1 VNNGPTSSIW
11 LKEIRK
17 SYGATV
23 ALDGVTLGIRPG
35 EVHALLGENGAGK
48 TTLMKTLF
56 GLTQPDSGQIEIDGN
71 AAVIST
77 PRDARAAGIGMVT
90 QHFSLVKTMTV
101 AENLALANTRLVRV
115 DLDGARETA
124 RTANDRFGI
133 DVPADSLISELPVAL
148 QQRVEIL
155 KALAA
160 GCRYLI
166 LDEPTAVLGPRDVD
180 ALLDVMRRLRDEES
194 MAVVLISHKMK
205 EIERIADRVSV
216 LRRGSVVASTDA
228 KGMTSQELIK
238 LMVGTENQKETGSR
252 DRTTGSG
259 EAASTGA
266 RESGLAGVGSK
277 GVVLKVNGVST
288 AKEVGG
294 LNDVSFEVRAGEIL
308 GVAGVSGNGQT
319 DLVEVLSGTLR
330 PSAGEITVSGEVIDA
345 PRPAA
350 LMAAGMGILGEDR
363 HASAVHQLPVVE
375 NLVLD
380 QLRSFTK
387 WGQLNRKAM
396 AARCDE
402 AITQFEIKATPDQT
416 LGTLSG
422 GNMQKVL
429 LARLFGRSPKVAV
442 VSQPTRGLDVAS
454 TWYVRSLISSARDE
468 GTGVVLVSE
477 DLDEVLELA
486 DRVAVMYR
494 GRILAVVSA
503 REATRE
509 RIGELMA
516 GVTQ

>member
-1 VNNGPTSSIW
+1 MNNGPTSSIW
-11 LKEIRK
+11 LKDIRK
-17 SYGATV
+17 SYGPTV
-23 ALDGVTLGIRPG
+23 ALNGVTLGIHTR

-56 GLTQPDSGQIEIDGN
+56 GLTQPDSGHIEVDGN
-71 AAVIST
+71 PTVIAT
-77 PRDARAAGIGMVT
+77 PRDARAAGVGMVT

-101 AENLALANTRLVRV
+101 AENLALSSAQILRL
-115 DLDGARETA
+115 DLEQARGIA
-124 RTANDRFGI
+124 QTANDRFGLE
-133 DVPADSLISELPVAL
+133 VPADAVVSELPVAL

-180 ALLDVMRRLRDEES
+180 SLLDVVRRLRDDQS

-216 LRRGSVVASTDA
+216 LRRGAVVASTDA
-228 KGMTSQELIK
+228 KGMTSKDLVA
-238 LMVGTENQKETGSR
+238 LMVGADQ
-252 DRTTGSG
+252 SG
-259 EAASTGA
+259 ELTKQTAPSASA
-266 RESGLAGVGSK
+266 RKSSVANVSHK
-277 GVVLKVNGVST
+277 VVLRVAGVST
-288 AKEVGG
+288 TKEIGG
-294 LNDVSFEVRAGEIL
+294 LDNVSFDVRSGEIV
-308 GVAGVSGNGQT
+308 GIAGVSGNGQT
-319 DLVEVLSGTLR
+319 ELVEVLSGT
-330 PSAGEITVSGEVIDA
+330 SKTKAGTIEIDGREMKST
-345 PRPAA
+345 RPAA

-380 QLRSFTK
+380 QLDSFTR
-387 WGQLNRKAM
+387 WGQLNRRAM
-396 AARCDE
+396 AARCEE
-402 AITQFEIKATPDQT
+402 AITQFEIKATSHQA

-454 TWYVRSLISSARDE
+454 TWYVRSLIADARDQ

-477 DLDEVLELA
+477 DLDEVLELS

-494 GRILAVVSA
+494 GTIVAIVEA
-503 REATRE
+503 REASRE

-516 GVTQ
+516 GVTK

>member
-1 VNNGPTSSIW
+1 MNSSPTSSIW

-17 SYGATV
+17 SYGPTV
-23 ALDGVTLGIRPG
+23 ALDGVTLGIHTR

-56 GLTQPDSGQIEIDGN
+56 GLTQPDSGRIEVDGN
-71 AAVIST
+71 PTVIAT
-77 PRDARAAGIGMVT
+77 PRDARAAGVGMVT

-101 AENLALANTRLVRV
+101 AENLALSSSHIVRV
-115 DLDGARETA
+115 DLEQARGIA
-124 RTANDRFGI
+124 RTANDRFGLE
-133 DVPADSLISELPVAL
+133 VPADAVISELPVAL

-180 ALLDVMRRLRDEES
+180 SLLDVVRRLRDDQS

-216 LRRGSVVASTDA
+216 LRRGAVVASTEA
-228 KGMTSQELIK
+228 RGMTSKDLVA
-238 LMVGTENQKETGSR
+238 LMVGAGQ
-252 DRTTGSG
+252 SG
-259 EAASTGA
+259 EVARQSEPLASA
-266 RESGLAGVGSK
+266 RKPSVANASQK
-277 GVVLKVNGVST
+277 VVLRVAGLST
-288 AKEVGG
+288 TKEIGG
-294 LNDVSFEVRAGEIL
+294 LDKVSFDVHSGEIF
-308 GVAGVSGNGQT
+308 GIAGVSGNGQT
-319 DLVEVLSGTLR
+319 ELVEVLSGTSKA
-330 PSAGEITVSGEVIDA
+330 SAGGIEIDGQEMKS
-345 PRPAA
+345 PRPAT

-380 QLRSFTK
+380 RLDSFTK
-387 WGQLNRKAM
+387 WGQLNRRAM
-396 AARCDE
+396 SAQCDE
-402 AITQFEIKATPDQT
+402 AIMQFEIKATSHQA

-454 TWYVRSLISSARDE
+454 TSYVRSLLATARDQ

-477 DLDEVLELA
+477 DLDEVLELS

-494 GRILAVVSA
+494 GTIVAIVEA
-503 REATRE
+503 REASRE

-516 GVTQ
+516 GVAK

>member
-1 VNNGPTSSIW
+1 MNNSPASSIW

-23 ALDGVTLGIRPG
+23 ALNGVTLGLLPG

-56 GLTQPDSGQIEIDGN
+56 GLTQPDSGHIEVNGQHV
-71 AAVIST
+71 VIST

-101 AENLALANTRLVRV
+101 AENLALAATGLVKV
-115 DLDGARETA
+115 DLDGARATA
-124 RTANDRFGI
+124 QTANERFGLE
-133 DVPADSLISELPVAL
+133 VPADAVVSELPVAL

-180 ALLDVMRRLRDEES
+180 ALLEVVRRLRDEEA
-194 MAVVLISHKMK
+194 MAIVLISHKMK
-205 EIERIADRVSV
+205 EIERVADRVSV
-216 LRRGSVVASTDA
+216 LRRGAVVASTQA
-228 KGMTSQELIK
+228 KGMTSKELVA
-238 LMVGTENQKETGSR
+238 LMVGAEA
-252 DRTTGSG
+252 SG
-259 EAASTGA
+259 ATAPNSAAPSAATSKNAATGA
-266 RESGLAGVGSK
+266 A
-277 GVVLKVNGVST
+277 VLKVSGVST
-288 AKEVGG
+288 AKEIGG
-294 LNDVSFEVRAGEIL
+294 LDDVTFEVRAGEIL

-319 DLVEVLSGTLR
+319 DLVELLSGTMR
-330 PSAGEITVSGEVIDA
+330 PSTGTIEIDGNVIES
-345 PRPAA
+345 PRPAS

-380 QLRSFTK
+380 QLAAFTK
-387 WGQLNRKAM
+387 WGQLDRQAM
-396 AARCDE
+396 ASRCDD
-402 AITQFEIKATPDQT
+402 AIKQFEIKTTPHQN

-454 TWYVRSLISSARDE
+454 TWYVRSLIASARNQ

-477 DLDEVLELA
+477 DLDEVLELS

-494 GRILAVVSA
+494 GKILAIVPA
-503 REATRE
+503 GEATRE

-516 GVTQ
+516 GVTK

>member
-1 VNNGPTSSIW
+1 MNNSPTSSIW
-11 LKEIRK
+11 LRDIRK
-17 SYGATV
+17 SYGRTV
-23 ALDGVTLGIRPG
+23 ALDGVTLGLRTS

-56 GLTQPDSGQIEIDGN
+56 GLTQPDSGHIELDGS
-71 AAVIST
+71 ATVIAT

-101 AENLALANTRLVRV
+101 VENLALASSQIVRV
-115 DLDGARETA
+115 DLEAAREIA
-124 RTANDRFGI
+124 RTANDRFGLE
-133 DVPADSLISELPVAL
+133 VPTDAIVSELPVAL

-180 ALLDVMRRLRDEES
+180 SLLDVVRRLRDNQS

-216 LRRGSVVASTDA
+216 LRKGAVVASTEA
-228 KGMTSQELIK
+228 RGMSSSELVA
-238 LMVGTENQKETGSR
+238 LMVGTDQPLDSMLRSEVLATGKVAAA
-252 DRTTGSG
+252 TTTSQ
-259 EAASTGA
+259 
-266 RESGLAGVGSK
+266 R
-277 GVVLKVNGVST
+277 VVLRVSGVSL
-288 AKEVGG
+288 AKEIGG
-294 LNDVSFEVRAGEIL
+294 LDDATFEVRAGEIL

-319 DLVEVLSGTLR
+319 ALVDLLSGTVR
-330 PSAGEITVSGEVIDA
+330 PSAGTIEIDGNVIDS
-345 PRPAA
+345 PRPAT

-363 HASAVHQLPVVE
+363 HASAVHHLPVVE

-380 QLRSFTK
+380 QLDSFTK
-387 WGQLNRKAM
+387 WGQLDRRAM
-396 AARCDE
+396 SSRCED
-402 AITQFEIKATPDQT
+402 AIRQFEIKATAQQH

-442 VSQPTRGLDVAS
+442 VSQPTRGLDIAA
-454 TWYVRSLISSARDE
+454 TWYVRSLIASARDQ
-468 GTGVVLVSE
+468 GTSVILVSE
-477 DLDEVLELA
+477 DLDEVLLLS

-494 GRILAVVSA
+494 GKIVATVPA
-503 REATRE
+503 GEATRE

-516 GVTQ
+516 GVRK

>member
-1 VNNGPTSSIW
+1 MNNSPTSSIW
-11 LKEIRK
+11 LKDIRK
-17 SYGATV
+17 SYGPTV
-23 ALDGVTLGIRPG
+23 ALNGVTLGIHTR

-56 GLTQPDSGQIEIDGN
+56 GLTQPDSGHIEVDGN
-71 AAVIST
+71 PTVIAT
-77 PRDARAAGIGMVT
+77 PRDARAAGVGMVT

-101 AENLALANTRLVRV
+101 AENLALSNAQIVRL
-115 DLDGARETA
+115 DLEQARGIA
-124 RTANDRFGI
+124 QTANDRFGLE
-133 DVPADSLISELPVAL
+133 VPADAVVSELPVAL

-180 ALLDVMRRLRDEES
+180 SLLDVVRRLRDDQS

-216 LRRGSVVASTDA
+216 LRRGAVVASTEA
-228 KGMTSQELIK
+228 KGMTSKDLVA
-238 LMVGTENQKETGSR
+238 LMVGADQ
-252 DRTTGSG
+252 SG
-259 EAASTGA
+259 ELTKQSAPPASA
-266 RESGLAGVGSK
+266 RKPAVANESHK
-277 GVVLKVNGVST
+277 VVLRVAGVST
-288 AKEVGG
+288 TKEIGG
-294 LNDVSFEVRAGEIL
+294 LDNVSFDVRSGEIV
-308 GVAGVSGNGQT
+308 GIAGVSGNGQT
-319 DLVEVLSGTLR
+319 ELVEVLSGTSK
-330 PSAGEITVSGEVIDA
+330 PSAGTIEIDGREMKST
-345 PRPAA
+345 RPAA

-380 QLRSFTK
+380 QLDSFTK
-387 WGQLNRKAM
+387 WGQLNRRAM
-396 AARCDE
+396 AARCEE
-402 AITQFEIKATPDQT
+402 AITQFEIKATSHQA

-454 TWYVRSLISSARDE
+454 TWYVRSLIADARDQ

-477 DLDEVLELA
+477 DLDEVLELS

-494 GRILAVVSA
+494 GTIVAIVEA
-503 REATRE
+503 REASRE

-516 GVTQ
+516 GVTK

>member
-1 VNNGPTSSIW
+1 HT
-11 LKEIRK
+11 R
-17 SYGATV
+17 
-23 ALDGVTLGIRPG
+23 

-56 GLTQPDSGQIEIDGN
+56 GLTQPDSGRIEVDGN
-71 AAVIST
+71 PTVIAT
-77 PRDARAAGIGMVT
+77 PRDARAAGVGMVT

-101 AENLALANTRLVRV
+101 AENLALSSSHIVRV
-115 DLDGARETA
+115 DLEQARGIA
-124 RTANDRFGI
+124 RTANDRFGLE
-133 DVPADSLISELPVAL
+133 VPADAVISELPVAL

-180 ALLDVMRRLRDEES
+180 SLLDVVRRLRDDQS

-216 LRRGSVVASTDA
+216 LRRGAVVASTEA
-228 KGMTSQELIK
+228 RGMTSKDLVA
-238 LMVGTENQKETGSR
+238 LMVGAGQ
-252 DRTTGSG
+252 SG
-259 EAASTGA
+259 EVARQSEPLASA
-266 RESGLAGVGSK
+266 RKPSVANASQKVILRVAGL
-277 GVVLKVNGVST
+277 ST
-288 AKEVGG
+288 TKEIGG
-294 LNDVSFEVRAGEIL
+294 LDKVSFDVHSGEIV
-308 GVAGVSGNGQT
+308 GIAGVSGNGQT
-319 DLVEVLSGTLR
+319 ELVEVLSGTSKA
-330 PSAGEITVSGEVIDA
+330 SAGGIEIDGQEMKS
-345 PRPAA
+345 PRPAT

-380 QLRSFTK
+380 RLDSFTK
-387 WGQLNRKAM
+387 WGQLNRRAM
-396 AARCDE
+396 SAQCDE
-402 AITQFEIKATPDQT
+402 AIMQFEIKATSHQA

-454 TWYVRSLISSARDE
+454 TSYVRSLIATARDQ

-477 DLDEVLELA
+477 DLDEVLELS

-494 GRILAVVSA
+494 GTIVAIVEA
-503 REATRE
+503 REASRE

-516 GVTQ
+516 GVAK

>member
-1 VNNGPTSSIW
+1 MNNGPTSSIW

-23 ALDGVTLGIRPG
+23 ALDGVTLGVQPG

-56 GLTQPDSGQIEIDGN
+56 GLTQPDSGHIEVDGVPT
-71 AAVIST
+71 VIST
-77 PRDARAAGIGMVT
+77 PRDARAVGIGMVT

-101 AENLALANTRLVRV
+101 AENLALANTRLIRV
-115 DLDGARETA
+115 DIEGARKTA
-124 RTANDRFGI
+124 QSANERFGL
-133 DVPADSLISELPVAL
+133 DVPTDSIVSELPVAL

-180 ALLDVMRRLRDEES
+180 ALLEVVRRLRDEKS

-205 EIERIADRVSV
+205 EIERVADRVSV
-216 LRRGSVVASTDA
+216 LRRGSVVASTEA
-228 KGMTSQELIK
+228 KGMTSKQLVA
-238 LMVGTENQKETGSR
+238 LMVGTESQKEP
-252 DRTTGSG
+252 
-259 EAASTGA
+259 AARRATSA
-266 RESGLAGVGSK
+266 QSK
-277 GVVLKVNGVST
+277 VVLRVVGVET
-288 AKEVGG
+288 AKEFGG
-294 LNDVSFEVRAGEIL
+294 LSGVSFEVRFGEIL
-308 GVAGVSGNGQT
+308 GIAGVSGNGQT
-319 DLVEVLSGTLR
+319 DLVELLSGTLQ
-330 PSAGEITVSGEVIDA
+330 PSSGNIEIDGKVVDS

-350 LMAAGMGILGEDR
+350 LMAAGMGMLGEDR

-380 QLRSFTK
+380 QLGSFTK
-387 WGQLNRKAM
+387 WGQLNRRSM
-396 AARCDE
+396 SSRCED
-402 AITQFEIKATPDQT
+402 AIKQFEIKATSEQA

-454 TWYVRSLISSARDE
+454 TWYVRSLISAARDK

-477 DLDEVLELA
+477 DLDEVLELS

-494 GRILAVVSA
+494 GKIVAIVDA
-503 REATRE
+503 ADATRE

-516 GVTQ
+516 GVAN

>member
-1 VNNGPTSSIW
+1 MNNGPTSSIW

-23 ALDGVTLGIRPG
+23 ALDGVTLGVQPG

-56 GLTQPDSGQIEIDGN
+56 GLTQPDSGHIEVDGVP
-71 AAVIST
+71 AVIST
-77 PRDARAAGIGMVT
+77 PRDARAVGIGMVT

-115 DLDGARETA
+115 DIEGARKTA
-124 RTANDRFGI
+124 QSANERFGL
-133 DVPADSLISELPVAL
+133 DVPTDSIVSELPVAL

-180 ALLDVMRRLRDEES
+180 ALLEVVRRLRDEKS

-205 EIERIADRVSV
+205 EIERVADRVSV
-216 LRRGSVVASTDA
+216 LRRGSVVASTEA
-228 KGMTSQELIK
+228 KGMTSKQLVA
-238 LMVGTENQKETGSR
+238 LMVGTESQKEP
-252 DRTTGSG
+252 
-259 EAASTGA
+259 AARRATSA
-266 RESGLAGVGSK
+266 HSK
-277 GVVLKVNGVST
+277 VVLRVVGVET
-288 AKEVGG
+288 AKGIGG
-294 LNDVSFEVRAGEIL
+294 LSGVSFEVRSGEIL
-308 GVAGVSGNGQT
+308 GIAGVSGNGQT
-319 DLVEVLSGTLR
+319 DLVELLSGTLQ
-330 PSAGEITVSGEVIDA
+330 PSSGSIEIDGKVVDS

-350 LMAAGMGILGEDR
+350 LMAAGMGMLGEDR

-380 QLRSFTK
+380 QLGSFTK
-387 WGQLNRKAM
+387 WGQLNRRSM
-396 AARCDE
+396 SSRCED
-402 AITQFEIKATPDQT
+402 AIKQFEIKATPEQA

-454 TWYVRSLISSARDE
+454 TWYVRSLISAARDK

-477 DLDEVLELA
+477 DLDEVLELS

-494 GRILAVVSA
+494 GKIVAIVDA
-503 REATRE
+503 ADATRE

-516 GVTQ
+516 GVAN

>member
-1 VNNGPTSSIW
+1 MNSSPTSSIW

-17 SYGATV
+17 SYGPTV
-23 ALDGVTLGIRPG
+23 ALDGVTLGIHTR

-56 GLTQPDSGQIEIDGN
+56 GLTQPDSGRIEVDGN
-71 AAVIST
+71 PTVIAT
-77 PRDARAAGIGMVT
+77 PRDARAAGVGMVT

-101 AENLALANTRLVRV
+101 AENLALSSSHIMRV
-115 DLDGARETA
+115 DLEQARGIA
-124 RTANDRFGI
+124 RTANDRFGLE
-133 DVPADSLISELPVAL
+133 VPADAVISELPVAL

-180 ALLDVMRRLRDEES
+180 SLLDVVRRLRDDQS

-216 LRRGSVVASTDA
+216 LRRGAVVASA
-228 KGMTSQELIK
+228 EARGMTSKDLVA
-238 LMVGTENQKETGSR
+238 LMVGAGQ
-252 DRTTGSG
+252 SG
-259 EAASTGA
+259 EVARQSEPLASA
-266 RESGLAGVGSK
+266 RKPSVANASQK
-277 GVVLKVNGVST
+277 VVLRVAGLST
-288 AKEVGG
+288 TKEIGG
-294 LNDVSFEVRAGEIL
+294 LDNVSFDVRSGEIV
-308 GVAGVSGNGQT
+308 GIAGVSGNGQT
-319 DLVEVLSGTLR
+319 ELVEVLSGTSK
-330 PSAGEITVSGEVIDA
+330 PSAGTIEIDGQEMKST
-345 PRPAA
+345 RPAA

-380 QLRSFTK
+380 QLDSFTK
-387 WGQLNRKAM
+387 WGQLNRRTM
-396 AARCDE
+396 AARCEE
-402 AITQFEIKATPDQT
+402 AITQFEIKATSHQA

-454 TWYVRSLISSARDE
+454 TWYVRSLIADARDQ

-477 DLDEVLELA
+477 DLDEVLELS

-494 GRILAVVSA
+494 GTIVAIVEA
-503 REATRE
+503 REASRE

-516 GVTQ
+516 GVTK

>member
-1 VNNGPTSSIW
+1 MNSSPTSSIW

-17 SYGATV
+17 SYGPTV
-23 ALDGVTLGIRPG
+23 ALDGVTLGIHTR

-56 GLTQPDSGQIEIDGN
+56 GLTQPDSGRIEVDGN
-71 AAVIST
+71 PTVIAT
-77 PRDARAAGIGMVT
+77 PRDARAAGVGMVT

-101 AENLALANTRLVRV
+101 AENLALSSSHIVRV
-115 DLDGARETA
+115 DLEQARGIA
-124 RTANDRFGI
+124 RTANDRFGLE
-133 DVPADSLISELPVAL
+133 VPADAVISELPVAL

-180 ALLDVMRRLRDEES
+180 SLLDVVRRLRDDQS

-216 LRRGSVVASTDA
+216 LRRGAVVASTEA
-228 KGMTSQELIK
+228 RGMTSKDLVA
-238 LMVGTENQKETGSR
+238 LMVGAGQ
-252 DRTTGSG
+252 SG
-259 EAASTGA
+259 EVARQSEPLASA
-266 RESGLAGVGSK
+266 RKPSVANASQK
-277 GVVLKVNGVST
+277 VVLRVAGLST
-288 AKEVGG
+288 TKEIGG
-294 LNDVSFEVRAGEIL
+294 LDKVSFDVHSGEIF
-308 GVAGVSGNGQT
+308 GIAGVSGNGQT
-319 DLVEVLSGTLR
+319 ELVEVLSGTSKA
-330 PSAGEITVSGEVIDA
+330 SAGGIEIDGQEMKS
-345 PRPAA
+345 PRPAT

-380 QLRSFTK
+380 RLDSFTK
-387 WGQLNRKAM
+387 WGQLNRRAM
-396 AARCDE
+396 SAQCDE
-402 AITQFEIKATPDQT
+402 AIMQFEIRATSHQA

-454 TWYVRSLISSARDE
+454 TSYVRSLIATARDQ

-477 DLDEVLELA
+477 DLDEVLELS

-494 GRILAVVSA
+494 GTIVAIVEA
-503 REATRE
+503 REASRE

-516 GVTQ
+516 GVAK

>member
-1 VNNGPTSSIW
+1 
-11 LKEIRK
+11 
-17 SYGATV
+17 V
-23 ALDGVTLGIRPG
+23 ALDGVTLGIHTR

-56 GLTQPDSGQIEIDGN
+56 GLTQPDSGRIEVDGN
-71 AAVIST
+71 PTVIAT
-77 PRDARAAGIGMVT
+77 PRDARAAGVGMVT

-101 AENLALANTRLVRV
+101 AENLALSSSHIVRV
-115 DLDGARETA
+115 DLEQARGIA
-124 RTANDRFGI
+124 RTANDRFGLE
-133 DVPADSLISELPVAL
+133 VPADAVISELPVAL

-180 ALLDVMRRLRDEES
+180 SLLDVVRRLRDDQS

-216 LRRGSVVASTDA
+216 LRRGAVVASTEA
-228 KGMTSQELIK
+228 RGMTSKDLVA
-238 LMVGTENQKETGSR
+238 LMVGAGQ
-252 DRTTGSG
+252 SG
-259 EAASTGA
+259 EVARQSEPLASA
-266 RESGLAGVGSK
+266 RKPSVANASQK
-277 GVVLKVNGVST
+277 VVLRVAGLST
-288 AKEVGG
+288 TKEIGG
-294 LNDVSFEVRAGEIL
+294 LDKVSFDVHSGEIF
-308 GVAGVSGNGQT
+308 GIAGVSGNGQT
-319 DLVEVLSGTLR
+319 ELVEVLSGTSKA
-330 PSAGEITVSGEVIDA
+330 SAGGIEIDGQEMKS
-345 PRPAA
+345 PRPAT

-380 QLRSFTK
+380 RLDSFTK
-387 WGQLNRKAM
+387 WGQLNRRAM
-396 AARCDE
+396 SAQCDE
-402 AITQFEIKATPDQT
+402 AIMQFEIKATSHQA

-454 TWYVRSLISSARDE
+454 TSYVRSLIATARDQ

-477 DLDEVLELA
+477 DLDEVLELS

-494 GRILAVVSA
+494 GTIVAIVEA
-503 REATRE
+503 REASRE

-516 GVTQ
+516 GVAK

>member
-1 VNNGPTSSIW
+1 MNSSPTSSIW

-17 SYGATV
+17 SYGPTV
-23 ALDGVTLGIRPG
+23 ALDGVTLGIHTR

-56 GLTQPDSGQIEIDGN
+56 GLTQPDSGRIEVDGN
-71 AAVIST
+71 PTVIAT
-77 PRDARAAGIGMVT
+77 PRDARAAGVGMVT

-101 AENLALANTRLVRV
+101 AENLALSSSHIVRV
-115 DLDGARETA
+115 DLEQARGIA
-124 RTANDRFGI
+124 RTANDRFGLE
-133 DVPADSLISELPVAL
+133 VPADAVISELPVAL

-180 ALLDVMRRLRDEES
+180 SLLDVVRRLRDDQS

-216 LRRGSVVASTDA
+216 LRRGAVVASTEA
-228 KGMTSQELIK
+228 RGMTSKDLVA
-238 LMVGTENQKETGSR
+238 LMVGAGQ
-252 DRTTGSG
+252 SG
-259 EAASTGA
+259 EVALQSEPLASA
-266 RESGLAGVGSK
+266 RKPSVANASQK
-277 GVVLKVNGVST
+277 VVLRVAGLST
-288 AKEVGG
+288 TKEIGG
-294 LNDVSFEVRAGEIL
+294 LDKVSFDVHSGEIF
-308 GVAGVSGNGQT
+308 GIAGVSGNGQT
-319 DLVEVLSGTLR
+319 ELVEVLSGTSKA
-330 PSAGEITVSGEVIDA
+330 SAGGIEIDGQEMKS
-345 PRPAA
+345 PRPAT

-380 QLRSFTK
+380 RLDSFTK
-387 WGQLNRKAM
+387 WGQLNRRAM
-396 AARCDE
+396 SAQCDE
-402 AITQFEIKATPDQT
+402 AIMQFEIKATSHQA

-454 TWYVRSLISSARDE
+454 TSYVRSLIATARDQ

-477 DLDEVLELA
+477 DLDEVLELS

-494 GRILAVVSA
+494 GTIVAIVEA
-503 REATRE
+503 REASRE

-516 GVTQ
+516 GVAK

>member
-1 VNNGPTSSIW
+1 
-11 LKEIRK
+11 
-17 SYGATV
+17 V
-23 ALDGVTLGIRPG
+23 ALDGVTLGIHTR

-56 GLTQPDSGQIEIDGN
+56 GLTQPDSGRIEVDGN
-71 AAVIST
+71 PTVIAT
-77 PRDARAAGIGMVT
+77 PRDARAAGVGMVT

-101 AENLALANTRLVRV
+101 AENLALSSSHIVRV
-115 DLDGARETA
+115 DLEQARGIA
-124 RTANDRFGI
+124 RTANDRFGLE
-133 DVPADSLISELPVAL
+133 VPADAVISELPVAL

-180 ALLDVMRRLRDEES
+180 SLLDVVRRLRDDQS

-216 LRRGSVVASTDA
+216 LRRGAVVASTEA
-228 KGMTSQELIK
+228 RGMTSKDLVA
-238 LMVGTENQKETGSR
+238 LMVGAGQ
-252 DRTTGSG
+252 SG
-259 EAASTGA
+259 EVALQSEPLASA
-266 RESGLAGVGSK
+266 RKPSVANASQK
-277 GVVLKVNGVST
+277 VVLRVAGLST
-288 AKEVGG
+288 TKEIGG
-294 LNDVSFEVRAGEIL
+294 LDKVSFDVHSGEIF
-308 GVAGVSGNGQT
+308 GIAGVSGNGQT
-319 DLVEVLSGTLR
+319 ELVEVLSGTSKA
-330 PSAGEITVSGEVIDA
+330 SAGGIEIDGQEMKS
-345 PRPAA
+345 PRPAT

-380 QLRSFTK
+380 RLDSFTK
-387 WGQLNRKAM
+387 WGQLNRRAM
-396 AARCDE
+396 SAQCDE
-402 AITQFEIKATPDQT
+402 AIMQFEIKATSHQA

-454 TWYVRSLISSARDE
+454 TSYVRSLIATARDQ

-477 DLDEVLELA
+477 DLDEVLELS

-494 GRILAVVSA
+494 GTIVAIVEA
-503 REATRE
+503 REASRE

-516 GVTQ
+516 GVAK

>member
-1 VNNGPTSSIW
+1 MNNGPTSSIW

-17 SYGATV
+17 SYGTTV

-56 GLTQPDSGQIEIDGN
+56 GLTQPDSGHIEIDGN

-124 RTANDRFGI
+124 KTANDRFGI
-133 DVPADSLISELPVAL
+133 DVPADSLVSELPVAL

-180 ALLDVMRRLRDEES
+180 ALLDVVRRLRDEES

-238 LMVGTENQKETGSR
+238 LMVGA
-252 DRTTGSG
+252 G

-266 RESGLAGVGSK
+266 GESRPTGNGST
-277 GVVLKVNGVST
+277 GVVLRVDGVST

-294 LNDVSFEVRAGEIL
+294 LNEVSFEVR
-308 GVAGVSGNGQT
+308 
-319 DLVEVLSGTLR
+319 
-330 PSAGEITVSGEVIDA
+330 
-345 PRPAA
+345 
-350 LMAAGMGILGEDR
+350 DR
-363 HASAVHQLPVVE
+363 KSVV
-375 NLVLD
+375 
-380 QLRSFTK
+380 
-387 WGQLNRKAM
+387 
-396 AARCDE
+396 
-402 AITQFEIKATPDQT
+402 
-416 LGTLSG
+416 
-422 GNMQKVL
+422 
-429 LARLFGRSPKVAV
+429 
-442 VSQPTRGLDVAS
+442 
-454 TWYVRSLISSARDE
+454 
-468 GTGVVLVSE
+468 
-477 DLDEVLELA
+477 
-486 DRVAVMYR
+486 
-494 GRILAVVSA
+494 
-503 REATRE
+503 
-509 RIGELMA
+509 
-516 GVTQ
+516 

>member
-1 VNNGPTSSIW
+1 MNSSPTSSIW

-17 SYGATV
+17 SYGPTV
-23 ALDGVTLGIRPG
+23 ALDGVTLGIHTR

-56 GLTQPDSGQIEIDGN
+56 GLTQPDSGRIEVDGN
-71 AAVIST
+71 PTVIAT
-77 PRDARAAGIGMVT
+77 PRDARAAGVGMVT

-101 AENLALANTRLVRV
+101 AENLALSSSHIVRV
-115 DLDGARETA
+115 DLEQARGIA
-124 RTANDRFGI
+124 RTANDRFGLE
-133 DVPADSLISELPVAL
+133 VPADAVISELPVAL

-180 ALLDVMRRLRDEES
+180 SLLDVVRRLRDDQS

-216 LRRGSVVASTDA
+216 LRRGAVVASTEA
-228 KGMTSQELIK
+228 RGMTSKDLVA
-238 LMVGTENQKETGSR
+238 LMVGAGQ
-252 DRTTGSG
+252 SG
-259 EAASTGA
+259 EVARQSEPLASA
-266 RESGLAGVGSK
+266 RKPSVANASQK
-277 GVVLKVNGVST
+277 VVLRVAGLST
-288 AKEVGG
+288 TKEIGG
-294 LNDVSFEVRAGEIL
+294 LDKVSFDVHSGEIF
-308 GVAGVSGNGQT
+308 GIAGVSGNGQT
-319 DLVEVLSGTLR
+319 ELVEVLSGTSKA
-330 PSAGEITVSGEVIDA
+330 SAGGIEIDGQEMKS
-345 PRPAA
+345 PRPAT

-380 QLRSFTK
+380 RLDSFTK
-387 WGQLNRKAM
+387 WGQLNRRAM
-396 AARCDE
+396 SAQCDE
-402 AITQFEIKATPDQT
+402 AIMQFEIKATSHQA

-454 TWYVRSLISSARDE
+454 TSYVRSLIATARDQ

-477 DLDEVLELA
+477 DLDEVLELS

-494 GRILAVVSA
+494 GTIVAIVEA
-503 REATRE
+503 REASRE

-516 GVTQ
+516 GVAK

>member
-1 VNNGPTSSIW
+1 VNSSPTSSIW

-17 SYGATV
+17 SYGPTV
-23 ALDGVTLGIRPG
+23 ALDGVTLGIHTR

-48 TTLMKTLF
+48 TTLRKTLF
-56 GLTQPDSGQIEIDGN
+56 GLTQPDSGRIEVDVN
-71 AAVIST
+71 PTVIAT
-77 PRDARAAGIGMVT
+77 PRDARAAGVGMVT

-101 AENLALANTRLVRV
+101 AENLALSSSHIVRV
-115 DLDGARETA
+115 DLEQARGIA
-124 RTANDRFGI
+124 RTANDRFGLE
-133 DVPADSLISELPVAL
+133 VPADAVISELPVAL

-180 ALLDVMRRLRDEES
+180 SLLDVVRRLRDDQS

-216 LRRGSVVASTDA
+216 LRRGAVVASTEA
-228 KGMTSQELIK
+228 RGMTSKDLVA
-238 LMVGTENQKETGSR
+238 LMVGAGQ
-252 DRTTGSG
+252 SG
-259 EAASTGA
+259 EVARQSEPLASA
-266 RESGLAGVGSK
+266 RKPSVANASQKVILRVAGL
-277 GVVLKVNGVST
+277 ST
-288 AKEVGG
+288 TKEIGG
-294 LNDVSFEVRAGEIL
+294 LDKVSFDVHSGEIV
-308 GVAGVSGNGQT
+308 GIAGVSGNGQT
-319 DLVEVLSGTLR
+319 ELVEVLSGTSKA
-330 PSAGEITVSGEVIDA
+330 SAGGIEIDGQEMKS
-345 PRPAA
+345 PRPAT
-350 LMAAGMGILGEDR
+350 LMAAGLGILGEDR

-380 QLRSFTK
+380 RLDSFTK
-387 WGQLNRKAM
+387 WGQLNRRAM
-396 AARCDE
+396 SAQCDE
-402 AITQFEIKATPDQT
+402 AIMQFEIKATSHQA

-454 TWYVRSLISSARDE
+454 TSYVRSLIATARDQ

-477 DLDEVLELA
+477 DLDEVLELS

-494 GRILAVVSA
+494 GTIVAIVEA
-503 REATRE
+503 REASRE

-516 GVTQ
+516 GVAK

>member
-1 VNNGPTSSIW
+1 MNNGPTSSIW

-17 SYGATV
+17 AYGATV

-56 GLTQPDSGQIEIDGN
+56 GLTQPDSGQIEVDGVPT
-71 AAVIST
+71 VIST
-77 PRDARAAGIGMVT
+77 PRDARAVGIGMVT

-101 AENLALANTRLVRV
+101 AENLALANTRLIRV
-115 DLDGARETA
+115 DIEGARKTA
-124 RTANDRFGI
+124 QSANERFGL
-133 DVPADSLISELPVAL
+133 DVPADSIVSELPVAL

-180 ALLDVMRRLRDEES
+180 ALLEVVRMLRDEES

-205 EIERIADRVSV
+205 EIERVADRVSV
-216 LRRGSVVASTDA
+216 LRRGSVVASTEA
-228 KGMTSQELIK
+228 KGMTSKELVA
-238 LMVGTENQKETGSR
+238 LMVGAESQREP
-252 DRTTGSG
+252 
-259 EAASTGA
+259 AARRATSAHG
-266 RESGLAGVGSK
+266 K
-277 GVVLKVNGVST
+277 VVLRIVGVET
-288 AKEVGG
+288 AKEIGG
-294 LNDVSFEVRAGEIL
+294 LSGVSLEVRSGEIL
-308 GVAGVSGNGQT
+308 GIAGVSGNGQT
-319 DLVEVLSGTLR
+319 DLVELLSGTLQ
-330 PSAGEITVSGEVIDA
+330 PSSGSIEIDGKKVDP

-350 LMAAGMGILGEDR
+350 LMAAGMGMLGEDR

-380 QLRSFTK
+380 QLGSFTK
-387 WGQLNRKAM
+387 WGQLNRRSM
-396 AARCDE
+396 SSRCED
-402 AITQFEIKATPDQT
+402 AIKQFEIKATSEQA

-454 TWYVRSLISSARDE
+454 TWYVRSLISAARDK

-477 DLDEVLELA
+477 DLDEVLELS

-494 GRILAVVSA
+494 GKIVAIVDA
-503 REATRE
+503 ADATRE

-516 GVTQ
+516 GVAN